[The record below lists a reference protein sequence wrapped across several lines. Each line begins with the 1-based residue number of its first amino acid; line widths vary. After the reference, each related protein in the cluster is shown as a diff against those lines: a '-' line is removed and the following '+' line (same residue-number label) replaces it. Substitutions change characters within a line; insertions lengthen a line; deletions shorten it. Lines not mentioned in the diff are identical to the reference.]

1 MRIVFVNLH
10 ANEMLLKTMSKYV
23 FKQSCA
29 IKHKYLLDYLIKH
42 PEYEVCTYINDRGF
56 SLMHNG
62 NDLLLKWL
70 QIFKYM
76 EHKFVLNKNGIDA
89 KKISIIKDVKDIK
102 KDDIII
108 LYRHHGEQLRHMNE
122 NNSFKVVSMIH
133 FWGSR
138 DEAKMIKQAEIDCM
152 MNESN
157 LETNSEIF
165 RRYYDYKGPW
175 IVQPF
180 VFEKRFQNKIE
191 FSKRNNRA
199 FAVGT
204 ITYKEA
210 PDFIEVYGDSCD
222 QPSRKQIKDN
232 PEYLEGCVDCY
243 SSDYNEDST
252 TKKYNNSGNG
262 LVEFCKKLYN
272 RFHTGQ
278 QKKYYSFNMVDKF
291 NEYKMCIVGEEILGV
306 PGIGFVEG
314 MACGCAYIGLKSQ
327 MYSDYG
333 MQAGVHYIGYDGS
346 LEDLKR
352 VIQYYQMDEHQEEL
366 ERIAKTGCEYV
377 RTHFNGDAVAKKL
390 MRDLIREQEKWLE
403 SK

>member
-1 MRIVFVNLH
+1 
-10 ANEMLLKTMSKYV
+10 MSTT
-23 FKQSCA
+23 
-29 IKHKYLLDYLIKH
+29 
-42 PEYEVCTYINDRGF
+42 EVF
-56 SLMHNG
+56 SLMHDGSNVVLSIL
-62 NDLLLKWL
+62 NMFRF
-70 QIFKYM
+70 I
-76 EHKFVLNKNGIDA
+76 EHKIILKKNEIDS
-89 KKISIIKDVKDIK
+89 KKISIIKKISDIK
-102 KDDIII
+102 KDDIVII
-108 LYRHHGEQLRHMNE
+108 YRHHSEQLMKLE
-122 NNSFKVVSMIH
+122 KIEGFKVLSMIH
-133 FWGSR
+133 FWGNR
-138 DEAKMIKQAEIDCM
+138 LEAEKIQNAKICCM

-157 LETNSEIF
+157 LEANSEIF

-175 IVQPF
+175 IVHPF
-180 VFEKRFQNKIE
+180 VFEKRFKNKTE
-191 FSKRNNRA
+191 FSKRKNLA

-204 ITYKEA
+204 ITYKEV

-243 SSDYNEDST
+243 SSDYNEDSAS
-252 TKKYNNSGNG
+252 KKYNSSDHS
-262 LVEFCKKLYN
+262 LVRFYKKLYN

-314 MACGCAYIGLKSQ
+314 MACGCAYIGLESQ

-352 VIQYYQMDEHQEEL
+352 VIQYYQKDEHQEEL
-366 ERIAKTGCEYV
+366 EKIANTGYHYV
-377 RTHFNGDAVAKKL
+377 RTHFNGDAVAEKL
-390 MRDLIREQEKWLE
+390 IRDLMKEQKKWLE
-403 SK
+403 NN